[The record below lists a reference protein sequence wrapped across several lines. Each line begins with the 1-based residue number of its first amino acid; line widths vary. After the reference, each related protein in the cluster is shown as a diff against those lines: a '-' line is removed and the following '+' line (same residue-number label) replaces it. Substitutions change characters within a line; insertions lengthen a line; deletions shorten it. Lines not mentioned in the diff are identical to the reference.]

1 MSKKFDGL
9 EVMRTLG
16 VAPATAGIIAG
27 LLSGTVN
34 PDNFRSVEFWAF
46 SEFGAPP
53 QSKKVLAAIAE
64 LLDLDE
70 GDIRV
75 TKDEVMYLELFPG
88 QPTVVWSDG
97 GFSLR
102 EI

>member
-1 MSKKFDGL
+1 MNRRFNGL
-9 EVMRTLG
+9 EVSRALG

-34 PDNFRSVEFWAF
+34 PDNFRSVEYWSF
-46 SEFGAPP
+46 SELEAPP
-53 QSKKVLAAIAE
+53 QHKKVLTAIAE
-64 LLDLDE
+64 LLEIDE

-75 TKDEVMYLELFPG
+75 TKDEAMYLELFPG

-102 EI
+102 EV